1 MTTEANL
8 HEKIEALHKEAVE
21 TIVAHIKR
29 IKALIVD
36 KLGEFGDEMP
46 EFDEIRLS
54 SPILHQYIDDQTNE
68 VIGSVSMDEENAII
82 DTGFDD
88 SNILLNQL
96 NTNVLIA
103 IVGQLEE
110 FETFE
115 DVEMQLI

>member
-36 KLGEFGDEMP
+36 KLGEDEDA
-46 EFDEIRLS
+46 EYDEIRLS
-54 SPILHQYIDDQTNE
+54 SPVLYQYIDDQTNE

-82 DTGFDD
+82 DTGFED

>member
-8 HEKIEALHKEAVE
+8 HEKIEALHKEAVA
-21 TIVAHIKR
+21 TIIEHIKR
-29 IKALIVD
+29 IKALIID
-36 KLGEFGDEMP
+36 KLGEDIYEN
-46 EFDEIRLS
+46 DYNEIRLS
-54 SPILHQYIDDQTNE
+54 SPVLYQYIDDQTNE

-82 DTGFDD
+82 DTGFSD
-88 SNILLNQL
+88 SDILLNQL

>member
-36 KLGEFGDEMP
+36 KLGEDEDA
-46 EFDEIRLS
+46 EYDEIRFS